1 MNKKQQQIAAYAFG
15 VVFVVAMLAIALFV
29 PQPTSF
35 QYLVFRI
42 VLSLATGGVAAMI
55 PGFVQVNIPGI
66 ARAGGAL
73 AVFVVVFFYN
83 PAALVSNPDAG
94 GIEPLQP
101 PILNPDAQANGTPS
115 NNEAVS
121 VAQLLEGR
129 SKDEASR
136 LFDLTLSNAS
146 DSQVLLARF
155 DVRWRYNHG
164 FLKSVDR
171 GAALIPIAKY
181 LIDFP
186 VDTDDEKWKTFSQIM
201 SPSIALAPG
210 TSKNPTLV
218 TVRLQLHYHF
228 AAGLDPSGG
237 WNILFDIAAASP
249 TGQRVAIFKDAN
261 WRWK

>member
-1 MNKKQQQIAAYAFG
+1 MNKKQQQVAAYAFG

-42 VLSLATGGVAAMI
+42 VLSLATAGVAAMI
-55 PGFVQVNIPGI
+55 PGFVQVDIPGI

-83 PAALVSNPDAG
+83 PAALVSNRDTG
-94 GIEPLQP
+94 GIEPLPP
-101 PILNPDAQANGTPS
+101 PIVNSQPSTPS
-115 NNEAVS
+115 NNEGIS
-121 VAQLLEGR
+121 VAQLLEGH

-136 LFDLTLSNAS
+136 LFDLTFSNAS
-146 DSQVLLARF
+146 DSQVLLNRL
-155 DVRWRYNHG
+155 DVRWRYNRG
-164 FLKSVDR
+164 VLKSVDH
-171 GAALIPIAKY
+171 GAALIPIAEY
-181 LIDFP
+181 VIDFP
-186 VDTDDEKWKTFSQIM
+186 VDTDDEQWKTFSQIM

-228 AAGLDPSGG
+228 AGRLDDHPAGG
-237 WNILFDIAAASP
+237 WNIIFDIAAESP
-249 TGQRVAIFKDAN
+249 TGQGVAIFKDAN
-261 WRWK
+261 WRSR